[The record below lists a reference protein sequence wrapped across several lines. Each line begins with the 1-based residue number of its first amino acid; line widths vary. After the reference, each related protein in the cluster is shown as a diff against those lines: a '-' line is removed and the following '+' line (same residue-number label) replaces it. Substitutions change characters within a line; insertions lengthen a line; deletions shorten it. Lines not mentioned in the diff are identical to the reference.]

1 MYNLFTIAIAAVHE
15 LDWSLLTLLRWGLGL
30 SLNAW
35 NVYPTEG
42 EEYEQA
48 FGRWRLKKQVGQ

>member
-1 MYNLFTIAIAAVHE
+1 MHE
-15 LDWSLLTLLRWGLGL
+15 LDWSLLILLTWGLAL

-48 FGRWRLKKQVGQ
+48 FGGGG